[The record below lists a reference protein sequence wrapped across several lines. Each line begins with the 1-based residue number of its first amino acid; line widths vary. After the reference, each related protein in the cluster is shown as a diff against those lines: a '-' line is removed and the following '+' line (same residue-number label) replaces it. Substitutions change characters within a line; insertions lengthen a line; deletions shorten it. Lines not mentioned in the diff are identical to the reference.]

1 MSEGPRDD
9 YLWDPK
15 SPPDPDVVR
24 LEEAL
29 AGHRWKERPLRS
41 LDRPRRWRVA
51 ASAAALL
58 VAVGTGWWL
67 LGRGS
72 GAPGAGFHVEDL
84 RGEAAIVAAGG
95 GLCQG
100 GDRIRAGDTVRCG
113 PGGMA
118 RLRVGPIGLIE
129 LEEKSALR
137 IEEGAAESYRV
148 YLERGGLVASIFA
161 APRVF
166 QVGTPSGIAVDLGC
180 VYRTLVD
187 EEGRTTLAVLSGRV
201 SFEVRGRKVLVPA
214 DASCRAYPDRGPGL
228 PVWEDAPEGF
238 AAAVERLDAGPDAGA
253 LAKVLEAARPKDSL
267 TLWHLLEHADAE
279 VRRAAFVRLSQ
290 FAAPPEDFR
299 EGAADREALERWRVQ
314 LQRFW

>member
-15 SPPDPDVVR
+15 APPDPDVVR
-24 LEEAL
+24 LEKAL

-41 LDRPRRWRVA
+41 LDRPRRWRPLA
-51 ASAAALL
+51 AAAALL
-58 VAVGTGWWL
+58 LAGGGGWWM

-72 GAPGAGFHVEDL
+72 GSSGAGFHLENL
-84 RGEAAIVAAGG
+84 RGEAGIVAAGG
-95 GLCQG
+95 EACRGT
-100 GDRIRAGDTVRCG
+100 DRVRAGDTVRCG
-113 PGGMA
+113 PGGTA

-137 IEEGAAESYRV
+137 IEEGAAEAYRV
-148 YLERGGLVASIFA
+148 YLERGALVASIFA

-201 SFEVRGRKVLVPA
+201 SFEVPGRRVVVPA
-214 DASCRAYPDRGPGL
+214 DASCRAYPGRGPGL

-238 AAAVERLDAGPDAGA
+238 AAAVERLDAGPDAAA

-279 VRRAAFVRLSQ
+279 VRRAAFDRLSRIE
-290 FAAPPEDFR
+290 APPEGLR
-299 EGAADREALERWRVQ
+299 AGAADREALERWRVQ